1 MKPGI
6 PLVQKNLFRTICFLL
21 FLFLFLTPFVQAQRI
36 IGYFPNYKYSM
47 ANASGIQY
55 AKMTHLYYFAL
66 NPTRST
72 TGQSTGSLWYN
83 DPYSWFT
90 TASFNDVN
98 TKARAANANIKIF
111 IVTGGAPGSDSD
123 LSTRLQYI
131 GSNAGPL
138 NTFCNNI
145 INFMVANNLDG
156 WDLDWEFPDNAAAR
170 TAHQNLLAK
179 MRFKVDSLKTA
190 SCKYYEITAAVG
202 GGYTDRLTH
211 TCWNPAHTDYIT
223 QTAINYLDQINLM
236 TYDGNIGAAPC
247 SFSSHQHYDLVTK
260 AFTDWRSDY
269 TIPASKI
276 NIGVGFYD
284 NSGNAFNSIG
294 NVNTRYNNS
303 TYWNGGSGC
312 ANMQAKIDY
321 IRTQGGA
328 GTMIWELTQDNLCAG
343 TTPACYSLLDC
354 MYQHT
359 QSTWGTW
366 VSPTVSCTAPVDLVS
381 FVGSTGEQ
389 GNELDWST
397 ASEVNNDRFEIEK
410 SIDGSTFNVIGSVN
424 GVGNSNSLHTY
435 HFTDASNNAEKSY
448 YRLHQFDVDGKATYS
463 KTIVVYSAKKEL
475 ALLASPNPFRDQC
488 TVTVTGVKGEAT
500 AQLIIYDLI
509 GNVYDNEI
517 MEVSNGSF
525 EIGKNLPSGIYIC
538 ALKSED
544 KTTHLRIVKMK

>member
-1 MKPGI
+1 MKPKI
-6 PLVQKNLFRTICFLL
+6 LVQKRLFRIIYLSVILLLL
-21 FLFLFLTPFVQAQRI
+21 FTPITQAQRI
-36 IGYFPNYKYSM
+36 IGYFPNYNYSA
-47 ANASGIQY
+47 ANAAGIQY
-55 AKMTHLYYFAL
+55 AKLTHLYYFSL
-66 NPTRST
+66 NPTRSVV
-72 TGQSTGSLWYN
+72 GQSTGSLWFN

-98 TKARAANANIKIF
+98 AKARAANPTIKIF
-111 IVTGGAPGSDSD
+111 IVTGGSPGSDSD

-179 MRFKVDSLKTA
+179 MRFKIDSLKTA

-202 GGYTDRLTH
+202 GGYTDRLVH
-211 TCWNPAHTDYIT
+211 TCWTPAHTDYIT

-236 TYDGNIGAAPC
+236 TYDGNIGSPPC

-260 AFTDWRSDY
+260 AFTDWTTDF

-284 NSGNAFNSIG
+284 NSGTDFNSIG
-294 NVNTRYNNS
+294 NVSTRYNNA

-312 ANMQAKIDY
+312 PNMQAKIDY
-321 IRTQGGA
+321 IHAQGGS

-354 MYQHT
+354 IYQYTH
-359 QSTWGTW
+359 SSWGTW

-381 FVGSTGEQ
+381 FVGTAGEL
-389 GNELDWST
+389 GNELSWST
-397 ASEVNNDRFEIEK
+397 AMEINNDRFEIEK
-410 SIDGSTFNVIGSVN
+410 STDGDTYAMIGTVN
-424 GVGNSNSLHTY
+424 GVGNSNTLLNY
-435 HFTDASNNAEKSY
+435 HFTDVFNATEKSY
-448 YRLHQFDVDGKATYS
+448 YRLHQFDKDGKYTYS
-463 KTIVVYSAKKEL
+463 KTVVVYSLAKREL
-475 ALLASPNPFRDQC
+475 NIQSSPNPFKDQC
-488 TVTVTGVKGEAT
+488 MITVTGIEGEAS

-509 GNVYDNEI
+509 GNVYNQEI
-517 MEVSNGSF
+517 TEVTNGSY
-525 EIGKNLPSGIYIC
+525 EIGKNLTSGIYIC
-538 ALKSED
+538 ALKFQD
-544 KTTHLRIVKMK
+544 KTKHLRIIKMK

>member
-6 PLVQKNLFRTICFLL
+6 PLVKKSLFRIICLQAILFLL
-21 FLFLFLTPFVQAQRI
+21 ALQFAQAQRI
-36 IGYFPNYKYSM
+36 IGYFPNYNYSM

-55 AKMTHLYYFAL
+55 AKMTHLYYFSL
-66 NPTRST
+66 NPTRSVS
-72 TGQSTGSLWYN
+72 GQTTGSLWFN

-98 TKARAANANIKIF
+98 IKAHAANPGIKMF

-131 GSNAGPL
+131 GSTPSVL

-145 INFMVANNLDG
+145 INFIVTNNLDG

-179 MRFKVDSLKTA
+179 MRSKIDSLKTV
-190 SCKYYEITAAVG
+190 SCRYYEITAAVG

-211 TCWNPAHTDYIT
+211 SCWNPAHTDYIT

-236 TYDGNIGAAPC
+236 TYDGDIGAAPC

-284 NSGNAFNSIG
+284 NSGNDFNSIG
-294 NVNTRYNNS
+294 NVGTRYNNA

-312 ANMQAKIDY
+312 ANMQAKINY
-321 IRTQGGA
+321 IHTQGGS

-354 MYQHT
+354 MYQYT

-366 VSPTVSCTAPVDLVS
+366 VAPTVSCTAPVELIS
-381 FVGSTGEQ
+381 FVGSNGAQ
-389 GNELDWST
+389 GNELAWAT
-397 ASEVNNDRFEIEK
+397 ASEVNNDRFEIER
-410 SIDGSTFNVIGSVN
+410 SIDGITYTSIGSVN
-424 GVGNSNSLHTY
+424 GAGNSSTLLNY
-435 HFTDASNNAEKSY
+435 FFTDATNTTSKTY
-448 YRLHQFDVDGKATYS
+448 YRLHQFDADGKSTYS
-463 KTIVVYSAKKEL
+463 KTVVVYSVQEL
-475 ALLASPNPFRDQC
+475 TLVASPNPFKDQC
-488 TVTVTGVKGEAT
+488 SITVSGIKGEDT

-509 GNVYDNEI
+509 GNVYANEI
-517 MEVSNGSF
+517 LEVSNGSY
-525 EIGKNLPSGIYIC
+525 EIGKNLPNGIYIC
-538 ALKSED
+538 ALKTQD
-544 KTTHLRIVKMK
+544 KTTHLRIVKTK